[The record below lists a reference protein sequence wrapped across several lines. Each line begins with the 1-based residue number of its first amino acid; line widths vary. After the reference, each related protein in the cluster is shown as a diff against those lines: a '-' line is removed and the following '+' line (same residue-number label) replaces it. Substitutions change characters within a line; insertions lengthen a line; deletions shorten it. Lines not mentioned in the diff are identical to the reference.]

1 MALYKAIH
9 KHKGLLWGAL
19 YEKYFSEL
27 LLQNLRVDEHHRV
40 WHIAWDTGRQKIFKS
55 LLLQPQSVCRVGCFH
70 IWILAVRLIELVFG
84 ASRYGWT
91 MEMLELAR
99 HLILR
104 HNILTEEVQGLQSWY
119 VTFHNLIHLLE
130 DVERFSSPDNYW
142 CFSFERAM
150 NMLRDHLTRIL
161 KTPLQG
167 LRVKGSSSSSS
178 ENRTSQE
185 RWLMTYLQKC

>member
-1 MALYKAIH
+1 MRGTIWKVFLWTATTEFKSGRAPQGLTHRLGYWKAEDLQ
-9 KHKGLLWGAL
+9 KFAFPASECVPGGLLPGEE
-19 YEKYFSEL
+19 Y
-27 LLQNLRVDEHHRV
+27 
-40 WHIAWDTGRQKIFKS
+40 
-55 LLLQPQSVCRVGCFH
+55 H
-70 IWILAVRLIELVFG
+70 IWILAVRLTELVFG

-91 MEMLELAR
+91 MEMLELAC

-104 HNILTEEVQGLQSWY
+104 HYILTEEVQGLQSWY

-130 DVERFSSPDNYW
+130 DVERFSSPDNYC

-161 KTPLQG
+161 NTPLQG